1 MAAESLPTPMPT
13 TLASALWPAAS
24 AGSDRAATLARAV
37 FLALVGTALLTLSA
51 KIKVPFYPV
60 PMTLQTLVVLW
71 LGAAYGSRL
80 AAVTVIAYLVEG
92 ALGLPVFADTPER
105 GIGLAYMMGPTG
117 GYLLGFVA
125 GAFLVGV
132 LCERGLGRSLLG
144 MGVAMTLGHLAIF
157 AFGFGWLAMAIG
169 AEKAWLAGV
178 VPFFA
183 ATALKTA
190 LGAALVP
197 AVWTVVDKRRG

>member
-1 MAAESLPTPMPT
+1 MAAQPLPT
-13 TLASALWPAAS
+13 TLASAFWPARDDA
-24 AGSDRAATLARAV
+24 AGLARSV
-37 FLALVGTALLTLSA
+37 LLVLAGTALLTLSA
-51 KIKVPFYPV
+51 KLKVPFYPV
-60 PMTLQTLVVLW
+60 PMTMQTLVVLW

-80 AAVTVIAYLVEG
+80 AAVTAIAYLLEG

-125 GAFLVGV
+125 GAYLVGV
-132 LCERGLGRSLLG
+132 LCERGLGRSLVG

-169 AEKAWLAGV
+169 AAKAWTLGV

-190 LGAALVP
+190 LGAAMVP
-197 AVWTVVDKRRG
+197 AVWSVVDKRRA

>member
-1 MAAESLPTPMPT
+1 MAAQSLPT
-13 TLASALWPAAS
+13 TLASAFWPARADA
-24 AGSDRAATLARAV
+24 AGFARSV

-60 PMTLQTLVVLW
+60 PMTMQTLVVLV

-80 AAVTVIAYLVEG
+80 AAATVVAYLLEG

-105 GIGLAYMMGPTG
+105 GVGLAYMMGPTG
-117 GYLLGFVA
+117 GYLLGFIA
-125 GAFLVGV
+125 GAWLVGY
-132 LCERGLGRSLLG
+132 LAERGFGRSLVG
-144 MGVAMTLGHLAIF
+144 MGVAMTLGHAAIF
-157 AFGFGWLAMAIG
+157 AFGFGWLAMATS
-169 AEKAWLAGV
+169 AHVAWTAGV

-190 LGAALVP
+190 LGTALVP
-197 AVWTVVDKRRG
+197 ALWTFADKRRG